1 MNKVLGSL
9 LVTVMLIGC
18 GKVVPPDS
26 AQHKP
31 ETLLCTAYGGLEDQI
46 CPTSIYS
53 IVASPSKHYG
63 RTVAFRGFVYQSQ
76 DGTVAVYPSKES
88 ALSSETA
95 SSILCVSSKESC
107 AKFVGTYAE
116 VFGVLTATTTRDSL
130 FKPVGTVELVHVRSF
145 KQPPG
150 R

>member
-1 MNKVLGSL
+1 MNKVLANL
-9 LVTVMLIGC
+9 LMTAALVGC
-18 GKVVPPDS
+18 GKVVPPDP
-26 AQHKP
+26 AQNEP
-31 ETLLCTAYGGLEDQI
+31 ETLLCSAYGGLENRV
-46 CPTSIYS
+46 CPASIYS
-53 IVASPSKHYG
+53 IVASPAKYYG

-88 ALSSETA
+88 ALSSEAA

-116 VFGVLTATTTRDSL
+116 VFGVLTPTTTRDSL

-145 KQPPG
+145 K
-150 R
+150 